1 MAWGGTRGGMA
12 LLGFEEEEAER
23 KFNISFDDMTFS
35 SPSQA
40 HVKHMEVVMHFLM
53 IKACPG
59 EAQPAFKL
67 LWPIVDKAQGREF
80 RKWVSDKLAS
90 MQKERLIPS
99 TPIVRSTIIENPGG
113 TKFIAILNYLTQYV
127 MRKQLKTMGIE
138 VILLQFNKDHAQ
150 VCVDVLNLRVEKERA
165 RFLQHANRCAAEN
178 ARLEAFAGKVAE
190 TIKTLA
196 SDREDVR
203 AKYEKLKAEENL
215 GDIESL
221 RREVEAEASAVRDLW
236 SELEAGDVQAES
248 NRRNVKNM
256 VVKDDDELVVDLHSM
271 SESSGHDMK
280 FLGEN
285 PSVESLLQRWAATMS
300 QLHKYLIRVPS
311 PDNGLHNLAAL
322 AESSQSLSADC
333 DKRLES
339 VRSLKEQL
347 REQIHLVEK
356 SIGSLQA
363 EIYPT
368 LQFPGFL
375 DSDEDLPDE
384 AEEEDCAV
392 SERIEISQSSSQA
405 SSAGATEAQQP
416 AVTADTPVEE
426 NPIEL
431 SAQTPHE
438 VKKKLSLDGERK
450 EAISV
455 NHHLSPSRT
464 PGSGGNASQR
474 KDILLQAPHSATGKE
489 NFSPVAKP
497 SRIPSLLAKHASTGS
512 SSEDSGGGGKTWKP
526 DVDGDSAIE
535 RRRAVLRQKLQGTL
549 NDDFLKP

>member
-1 MAWGGTRGGMA
+1 MA

-23 KFNISFDDMTFS
+23 KHNVSFDEMTFS

-59 EAQPAFKL
+59 EAQSAFKL

-138 VILLQFNKDHAQ
+138 VILPQFNKDHAQ
-150 VCVDVLNLRVEKERA
+150 VCVDVMNHRVEKERA
-165 RFLQHANRCAAEN
+165 RFLQHANMCAAEN

-196 SDREDVR
+196 SDREDIQ

-248 NRRNVKNM
+248 NRRNVENM
-256 VVKDDDELVVDLHSM
+256 AVKDDDELIVNLHSM
-271 SESSGHDMK
+271 SSGHDMK
-280 FLGEN
+280 YLGEN

-311 PDNGLHNLAAL
+311 PENGLHNLAAL

-347 REQIHLVEK
+347 REQIQLVEK

-375 DSDEDLPDE
+375 DSDEDLSDE
-384 AEEEDCAV
+384 AAEEDCDV
-392 SERIEISQSSSQA
+392 SARIGISQSSSQA
-405 SSAGATEAQQP
+405 SSAGETEVQHT
-416 AVTADTPVEE
+416 AVTADPPVEE
-426 NPIEL
+426 NPKEL
-431 SAQTPHE
+431 SAPTSRE
-438 VKKKLSLDGERK
+438 VKKKLFPPRDGERK

-455 NHHLSPSRT
+455 NHHLSPSGT
-464 PGSGGNASQR
+464 PGSFGKASPRQGL
-474 KDILLQAPHSATGKE
+474 LLQAPHSAAGKE

-497 SRIPSLLAKHASTGS
+497 SRIPSLLAKHES
-512 SSEDSGGGGKTWKP
+512 SGAGSEDSCGVGKTLKP
-526 DVDGDSAIE
+526 DVDEDSAIE
-535 RRRAVLRQKLQGTL
+535 RRRAALRQKLQGTL